1 MTRPGRS
8 VLTEILGQFFR
19 VGSNPASGS
28 ISTQFVFSSNK
39 IERRSSLVYT
49 LLSTQ
54 VRRSSIRVSYYI
66 DARFQATA
74 TPFVLKPGCCFQI
87 SGHASLLLPLGPG
100 GRRNPWSLPNRR
112 RSSLPRHAAL
122 QRCCL
127 EAGTAAPA
135 DPWQADSPHACSAG
149 ALATHA
155 RCGLWRAMPG
165 RAVGRHRSPA
175 AACRRRPARA
185 RRDPQAGAAT
195 SPRPLEEARAPPMQP
210 PRPGGS
216 RAPRPGGSPAPL
228 VLPPPPPPEARYR
241 MQPRTRLGMR
251 RPVILF
257 GMRR

>member
-8 VLTEILGQFFR
+8 VLTKILGQFFR

-87 SGHASLLLPLGPG
+87 FGHASLLLPLGPG

-122 QRCCL
+122 QRCCS
-127 EAGTAAPA
+127 EAGTTAPM

-175 AACRRRPARA
+175 AGRRRRSARA
-185 RRDPQAGAAT
+185 RRDPRVGAAT
-195 SPRPLEEARAPPMQP
+195 SPRP
-210 PRPGGS
+210 PGGS
-216 RAPRPGGSPAPL
+216 RAPRRCSRRGQEAAAPRALEAAPPRWFFRRCRRWKPATGCSR
-228 VLPPPPPPEARYR
+228 VRD
-241 MQPRTRLGMR
+241 LG
-251 RPVILF
+251 
-257 GMRR
+257 

>member
-1 MTRPGRS
+1 M
-8 VLTEILGQFFR
+8 
-19 VGSNPASGS
+19 
-28 ISTQFVFSSNK
+28 
-39 IERRSSLVYT
+39 
-49 LLSTQ
+49 
-54 VRRSSIRVSYYI
+54 RRSSIRVSYYI

-127 EAGTAAPA
+127 EAGMAAPA

-155 RCGLWRAMPG
+155 QCGLWRAMPG

-175 AACRRRPARA
+175 AGRRRRSARA
-185 RRDPQAGAAT
+185 RRDPRVGAAT
-195 SPRPLEEARAPPMQP
+195 SPRP
-210 PRPGGS
+210 
-216 RAPRPGGSPAPL
+216 PGGSPRPADAAAA
-228 VLPPPPPPEARYR
+228 ARR
-241 MQPRTRLGMR
+241 QPRPAPWRQPRPAGSSAAAVVGSQRPDAAVYETWDEATRASVWDEAIRIEGSV
-251 RPVILF
+251 VISPLLF
-257 GMRR
+257 RFIIFLIRLIHVHLTDV